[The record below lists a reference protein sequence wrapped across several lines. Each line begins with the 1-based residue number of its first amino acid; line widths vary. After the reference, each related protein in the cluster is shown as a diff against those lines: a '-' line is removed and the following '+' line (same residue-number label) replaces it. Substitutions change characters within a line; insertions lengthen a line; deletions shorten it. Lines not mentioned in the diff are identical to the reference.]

1 MRVVNKRSALGASVF
16 SVEDG
21 VGHLQGEGGGGG
33 AGELRAFL
41 GGCEFPGVLLAF
53 VGCSVFLQKAQL
65 YWPGIEEG
73 GVWVPRPPAGEAGRM
88 RGCEAPEVS
97 DA

>member
-1 MRVVNKRSALGASVF
+1 MRVVNKRSGLGASVF

-21 VGHLQGEGGGGG
+21 VGHLKGEGGGGG
-33 AGELRAFL
+33 GGLRAFL
-41 GGCEFPGVLLAF
+41 GGCEFPGAPLAF

-73 GVWVPRPPAGEAGRM
+73 GV
-88 RGCEAPEVS
+88 
-97 DA
+97 